1 MDRAQTG
8 LPALTLEDLN
18 CMATGHYVVKL
29 ARGYQTNIQE
39 RVVQTGYIQQQ
50 GNYLDSATYHNDAG
64 QLPAYIQAY
73 QWTKDQP
80 PQNYDPVLN

>member
-64 QLPAYIQAY
+64 H
-73 QWTKDQP
+73 
-80 PQNYDPVLN
+80 